1 MAKFGKWIGG
11 GLGWAV
17 GGPIGAIFGF
27 VIGSIVDGSS
37 TSVETRSGPGPFGG
51 RTTGY
56 STRTTTGGYVMSL
69 LVLTAAVMKAD
80 NRILKSELD
89 YVKKFMVQNFGSSSA
104 QEAIKM
110 LKSELDYVKKFMVQ
124 NFGSSSAQEAI
135 KMLRDI
141 LKQNIPV
148 NEVCNQ
154 IRQNMNYSARL
165 QLLHFLFGIAQ
176 ADGEVDSSEQRAIE
190 QIASQMGIGTKDYQS
205 IQAMFVRDTTSDY
218 KILEIEA
225 GASNEELKKA
235 YRRMAMK
242 YHPDKVSH
250 LGEDFQEAAKD
261 KFQKVSQ
268 AYENIKKERKI
279 A

>member
-27 VIGSIVDGSS
+27 VVGSIIDGS
-37 TSVETRSGPGPFGG
+37 TSAVQPS

-56 STRTTTGGYVMSL
+56 SGRTTTGGYVMSL
-69 LVLTAAVMKAD
+69 LVLVAAVMKAD
-80 NRILKSELD
+80 GRVLKSELD
-89 YVKKFMVQNFGSSSA
+89 YVKKFLVHNFGEASA
-104 QEAIKM
+104 HEGIK
-110 LKSELDYVKKFMVQ
+110 L
-124 NFGSSSAQEAI
+124 
-135 KMLRDI
+135 LRDI
-141 LKQNIPV
+141 LKQTIPV
-148 NEVCNQ
+148 NEVCRQ
-154 IRQNMNYSARL
+154 IKQNMNSSARL

-176 ADGEVDSSEQRAIE
+176 ADGKVDEQERKLIE
-190 QIASQMGIGTKDYQS
+190 HISQQMGIGNNDFSS
-205 IQAMFVRDTTSDY
+205 IQAMFVRDTGADY
-218 KILEIEA
+218 KILEIEPA
-225 GASNEELKKA
+225 ASNEELKKA

-250 LGEDFQEAAKD
+250 LGEDFQKAAHK
-261 KFQKVSQ
+261 KFQMVNR